1 MKPIFPRRRF
11 IAAVCAAAAAAAF
24 PLAAASRAM
33 ARVMGMKQHMLGR
46 MAAPYREDAASE
58 RRFPQQNSQLCKMS
72 GLYPGMPENAEEL
85 FRTSWTDRS
94 ANLDALR
101 ASGAYPGPRAAI
113 FRRLPY
119 PHEEE

>member
-1 MKPIFPRRRF
+1 MKPVFPRRRF

-33 ARVMGMKQHMLGR
+33 ARVLGMKQHMLGR

-58 RRFPQQNSQLCKMS
+58 RRFPQQNSQLCQMS

-85 FRTSWTDRS
+85 FLAHCAHPERIRDRALPSSAGSPTRTRK
-94 ANLDALR
+94 NR
-101 ASGAYPGPRAAI
+101 HAA
-113 FRRLPY
+113 RLS
-119 PHEEE
+119 